1 MIEERIQMLI
11 LKRDLKQK
19 ELDNLKSQRTNRNPY
34 TDKNDAHDNGDAVV
48 NKEIKLLEKSIRAY
62 DEAIETST
70 KLLRFCDEG
79 KIGYGVTFRFSLE
92 NGFSKTVTLVDKLV
106 SADGSNYIT
115 DKSPLGAAVMGK
127 KEGDTFSYLT
137 PVGLELNGII
147 NEVYKKQ
154 SKQK

>member
-1 MIEERIQMLI
+1 MTE
-11 LKRDLKQK
+11 K
-19 ELDNLKSQRTNRNPY
+19 EKA
-34 TDKNDAHDNGDAVV
+34 K
-48 NKEIKLLEKSIRAY
+48 AY

-127 KEGDTFSYLT
+127 VEGDTFSYLT